1 MQSKPYYI
9 ILRVTEVY
17 TTVHGALKQSITL
30 VLGITALCVC
40 FVFLFFLSS
49 VFHVSPVKSAVE
61 CPLGDHNDRVN
72 FVKDR
77 VHERACFS
85 VQLGSAHFWS
95 SKKSWNFFKIRVL
108 QVSQKEAKLLGL
120 LIFLSLVEHS
130 FPFFVASW
138 MNSWKSYERSVT
150 GCVQCLGSCAL
161 DARFVWEMRQS
172 PAPGTMKVHV
182 GIVTVAIT
190 YLWAVNTFVLIRV

>member
-85 VQLGSAHFWS
+85 VQLESAHF
-95 SKKSWNFFKIRVL
+95 
-108 QVSQKEAKLLGL
+108 
-120 LIFLSLVEHS
+120 
-130 FPFFVASW
+130 
-138 MNSWKSYERSVT
+138 
-150 GCVQCLGSCAL
+150 
-161 DARFVWEMRQS
+161 
-172 PAPGTMKVHV
+172 
-182 GIVTVAIT
+182 
-190 YLWAVNTFVLIRV
+190 